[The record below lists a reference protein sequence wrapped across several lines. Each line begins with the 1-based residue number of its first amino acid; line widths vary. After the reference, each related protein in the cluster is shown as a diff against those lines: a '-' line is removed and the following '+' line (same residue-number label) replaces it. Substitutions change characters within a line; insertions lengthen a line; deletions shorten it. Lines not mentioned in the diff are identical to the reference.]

1 MMPQKRNP
9 DAAELVRG
17 KVGRIIG
24 ALTGLLIVVKG
35 LPLTYS
41 KDMQE
46 DKEPVFATFDTLELC
61 LAAMTGMIDDIAV
74 NKDRMR
80 AAAGAGHTTATDL
93 ADWLVQSK
101 DVPFREAHHIA
112 GQAVKTAEEKSCELE
127 NLTEED
133 LQSVD
138 DRLTADALK
147 VLSVEASVTSRSS
160 YGGTAP
166 DNVRA
171 QIAAARDRF
180 LKAAEA

>member
-1 MMPQKRNP
+1 
-9 DAAELVRG
+9 
-17 KVGRIIG
+17 
-24 ALTGLLIVVKG
+24 
-35 LPLTYS
+35 
-41 KDMQE
+41 
-46 DKEPVFATFDTLELC
+46 
-61 LAAMTGMIDDIAV
+61 MT
-74 NKDRMR
+74 KK
-80 AAAGAGHTTATDL
+80 T
-93 ADWLVQSK
+93 K

-127 NLTEED
+127 DLTEED

-138 DRLTADALK
+138 DRLTADVLK

-180 LKAAEA
+180 LKGAEA